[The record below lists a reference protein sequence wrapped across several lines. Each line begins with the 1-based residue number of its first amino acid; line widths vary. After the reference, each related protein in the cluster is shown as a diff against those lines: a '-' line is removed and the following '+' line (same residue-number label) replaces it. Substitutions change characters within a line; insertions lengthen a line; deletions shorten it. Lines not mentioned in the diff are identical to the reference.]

1 MATAPIKDIIID
13 GVGFRIVSEA
23 AGASPVRGNIRSD
36 ESVQGQYGNSQWAM
50 WGSNDTYPTYLR
62 HKIEASD
69 IARRTLHNVAAMLYG
84 RGVRTYRNE
93 YIDGK
98 EQRSFFKHPEFEA
111 FRRENNLDKKLL
123 TAVIQFVY
131 YENIFAELLKNRNL
145 DKIARLN
152 FLQPEYCRLPL
163 NLYSK
168 SGMDFLRFN
177 PKFTRDLNQMPTDDE
192 SVKIPLYDDLTEDF
206 FNEVR
211 SARFA
216 MHIKNA
222 SPGRNT
228 YALPVHSALFKPGG
242 WVDVTIE
249 VPKAINRMVKNHVN
263 FKWQISIPEDY
274 WYRSYPQ
281 TSDSQGWLE
290 FSAEK
295 QKAIMDKKFQ
305 EFENCLRSDQN
316 LGFFYTHYQ
325 VDQTG
330 RSLNEGWKII
340 PIEGK
345 TQSDWVPSSDAADA
359 KIVRTIGYDTS
370 NAIGGTGGGI
380 GAGSGSDKR
389 VGQDNTYEQL
399 QMIEAIIL
407 EPLNYIA
414 QVNGWGDV
422 NFTFVRAQP
431 ETLNANPTGQALKS

>member
-1 MATAPIKDIIID
+1 MTTAPIKDIVINS
-13 GVGFRIVSEA
+13 VGFRIVSEV
-23 AGASPVRGNIRSD
+23 AGASPVRADVRSD
-36 ESVQGQYGNSQWAM
+36 ESVQGMYGGNLWAL
-50 WGSNDTYPTYLR
+50 WGSSDTYPTYLR
-62 HKIEASD
+62 KKIEATD
-69 IARRTLHNVAAMLYG
+69 IARRTLHNVAAMIYG

-93 YIDGK
+93 YVDGK
-98 EQRSFFKHPEFEA
+98 EDRVFFKHPEFEV
-111 FRRENNLDKKLL
+111 FRRENNLDKKLRVA
-123 TAVIQFVY
+123 TVQFSY
-131 YENIFAELLKNRNL
+131 YENMFAELLKNRNL
-145 DKIARLN
+145 DKIARIN
-152 FLQPEYCRLPL
+152 FLQPEWCRLPL

-168 SGMDFLRFN
+168 AGVDFLRYN
-177 PKFTRDLNQMPTDDE
+177 PKFTRELSQSPTDED
-192 SVKIPLYDDLTEDF
+192 SIKIPLYDDLSEDF
-206 FNEVR
+206 FNQVR

-216 MHIKNA
+216 MHCKNA

-242 WVDVTIE
+242 WADVTIE

-263 FKWQISIPEDY
+263 FKFQISIPEDY
-274 WYRSYPQ
+274 WYRQYPQ
-281 TSDSQGWLE
+281 NGDDNGWLGYT
-290 FSAEK
+290 AEK
-295 QKAIMDKKFQ
+295 QKAIMDKKFL
-305 EFENCLRSDQN
+305 EFENCLRADDN

-325 VDQTG
+325 VDHTG
-330 RSLNEGWKII
+330 KSLNEGWKIT

-407 EPLNYIA
+407 EPLDYIA
-414 QVNGWGDV
+414 RINGWGDV
-422 NFTFVRAQP
+422 KFTFVRAQP
-431 ETLNANPTGQALKS
+431 ETLNANPTGQAVKS